1 MASSLHGPCDV
12 PARGRNQKLVTSLD
26 KAQIACT
33 DRSIFLSGALGK
45 MFFVLFSVCPDMD
58 IQSKEEKNSTFDFL
72 LQSWSWV
79 LAAVYPHGN
88 RSLLSLPFLT
98 HPSQGQIIAGSHIL
112 AGRLGR
118 SFLSLSYPPAGP
130 THVCRFS
137 TPDSPNAFL
146 LEFNGAQAFWREGS
160 GLLNQWG

>member
-33 DRSIFLSGALGK
+33 DRSIFLRGALRK

-58 IQSKEEKNSTFDFL
+58 IQSKEEKIPPLTLYFRVGHQFWL
-72 LQSWSWV
+72 LFT
-79 LAAVYPHGN
+79 LMATG
-88 RSLLSLPFLT
+88 SLLSLPFLT
-98 HPSQGQIIAGSHIL
+98 YPSQGQIIAGSHIL

-137 TPDSPNAFL
+137 TPHSPNDFL
-146 LEFNGAQAFWREGS
+146 LEFNGAQAF
-160 GLLNQWG
+160 

>member
-33 DRSIFLSGALGK
+33 DRSIFLSGALQK

-58 IQSKEEKNSTFDFL
+58 IQSKEEKKIPPLPLYFRVGHQFWL
-72 LQSWSWV
+72 LFT
-79 LAAVYPHGN
+79 LMATG
-88 RSLLSLPFLT
+88 SLLSLPFLT
-98 HPSQGQIIAGSHIL
+98 HPSQEQIIAGSRIL

-118 SFLSLSYPPAGP
+118 SFLSLSYPPDGP

-137 TPDSPNAFL
+137 TPHSPNPIL
-146 LEFNGAQAFWREGS
+146 LEFSGAQAF
-160 GLLNQWG
+160 